1 MPLLFAF
8 ILFIASMIFCLISS
22 CSILI
27 AMLIG
32 LVAFTVAAHLNG
44 FPYEKLIKMAFSGIK
59 ESLIVLE
66 IMFLIGFLTAVWRS
80 SGTISFFVYYSIRL
94 ITPRLFILFSF
105 ILCCVLSYIL
115 GTSFGVAGTLGVILM
130 VIAHSGHVNE
140 GMIAGAV
147 ISGIY
152 FGDRGSPVS
161 SSAILVAAITK
172 TNIYD
177 NVKLMFKTAGIPLIS
192 VTIIY
197 AALSFFNP
205 LKAVD
210 TNVLHTLQTD
220 FNLTLW
226 TIIPALFM
234 LILPLF
240 RINIIWV
247 FITSILS
254 GFFITLI
261 FQGTT
266 VYKTLAFCFLG
277 YQAEDPNLGFILNGG
292 GAASMFTVC
301 GVILLSSAYSGIFK
315 DTHMLDIIQDKLLL
329 LIDKI
334 GRFGAMLISSLL
346 IICIFCNQTI
356 ASMMSRDLLARPY
369 ELTGGSNTELAIDI
383 ENSSI
388 VLCGLIPWAISCSVP
403 LQMLGAGYNALPF
416 AFLLYVIPLCYIFTK
431 KKFFVNII

>member
-210 TNVLHTLQTD
+210 TNVLHILQTD

-277 YQAEDPNLGFILNGG
+277 YQAEDPNLSFILNGG

-315 DTHMLDIIQDKLLL
+315 DTHMLDIIQNKLLL

-356 ASMMSRDLLARPY
+356 ASMMSRDLLVRPY

>member
-147 ISGIY
+147 ICGIY
-152 FGDRGSPVS
+152 FGARGSP
-161 SSAILVAAITK
+161 
-172 TNIYD
+172 
-177 NVKLMFKTAGIPLIS
+177 
-192 VTIIY
+192 
-197 AALSFFNP
+197 LS
-205 LKAVD
+205 
-210 TNVLHTLQTD
+210 
-220 FNLTLW
+220 
-226 TIIPALFM
+226 
-234 LILPLF
+234 
-240 RINIIWV
+240 
-247 FITSILS
+247 
-254 GFFITLI
+254 
-261 FQGTT
+261 
-266 VYKTLAFCFLG
+266 
-277 YQAEDPNLGFILNGG
+277 
-292 GAASMFTVC
+292 
-301 GVILLSSAYSGIFK
+301 
-315 DTHMLDIIQDKLLL
+315 
-329 LIDKI
+329 
-334 GRFGAMLISSLL
+334 
-346 IICIFCNQTI
+346 
-356 ASMMSRDLLARPY
+356 
-369 ELTGGSNTELAIDI
+369 
-383 ENSSI
+383 
-388 VLCGLIPWAISCSVP
+388 
-403 LQMLGAGYNALPF
+403 
-416 AFLLYVIPLCYIFTK
+416 
-431 KKFFVNII
+431 